1 MATYISADE
10 LRAHLGGATGVD
22 DAVLVDY
29 IDALE
34 AEIDRRFG
42 VLEPVLAHL
51 EPAPGSD
58 LLVLPRRARAI
69 VSIVEWDAGPVEGQ
83 TKTTLA
89 VSDWERRSAYMLAR
103 LGTGTNPS
111 PTWSAYGVDVTYLPH
126 DDSAE
131 RKLVIVD
138 CAKLEASTIGLGTVG
153 GATIRIGDYSETSG
167 GGGAGGGLDAKVL
180 EGGREK
186 ILGRLRHRRLVFA

>member
-1 MATYISADE
+1 M
-10 LRAHLGGATGVD
+10 
-22 DAVLVDY
+22 
-29 IDALE
+29 
-34 AEIDRRFG
+34 
-42 VLEPVLAHL
+42 
-51 EPAPGSD
+51 
-58 LLVLPRRARAI
+58 
-69 VSIVEWDAGPVEGQ
+69 GPVEGQ

-89 VSDWERRSAYMLAR
+89 VDDWERRSAYLLAR
-103 LGTGTNPS
+103 LATGTNPRSSWS
-111 PTWSAYGVDVTYLPH
+111 PYGVDVTVLPH